1 MKDGVVIVRI
11 LFCGTVI
18 GARAFPG
25 MDAAREWA
33 RKVVGMGN
41 MERDGPQFVV
51 EYS

>member
-1 MKDGVVIVRI
+1 MKVVIVRV

-25 MDAAREWA
+25 MDGAREWA
-33 RKVVGMGN
+33 RKIEGMGAV
-41 MERDGPQFVV
+41 EPDGPQFVV